1 MIQRVK
7 GTHDYLDLSLF
18 NYILDRT
25 RACMTLHHFTPI
37 MTPIIEPTELFI
49 RSLGQHTDVVSKE
62 MFVFSPSE
70 SESIC
75 LRPEATASTC
85 RAFVENGV
93 QQTPWKV
100 YTWGPMFRHERPQK
114 GRYRQFHQVS
124 VEIIG
129 SAAVAQDAQL
139 ISILDRLFS
148 QFLAFDSYALQINFL
163 GCQEDRARYKEIL
176 NTFLDRVISQICDT
190 CKVRKEKN
198 ILRVFDCKNP
208 NDQKLYEKAPVIT
221 DYLDAECQKEWQE
234 LQHLLEM
241 LSVAYSVNPRLVRG
255 LDYYQKTV
263 FEFVSG
269 ALGAQNT
276 FCGGGRY
283 SKLVQLV
290 GARQDQP
297 CIGAAFGIER
307 LMLMLEPLK
316 DKLQLPQLPALQVII
331 PIAAA
336 QHPLALLLAQE
347 LTSKGVCAEALFEGS
362 LKSMMKHANKIG
374 AQHVLIVG
382 EDEQKENAVTVKN
395 MVTGKED
402 RMKQVDVAQFLKR

>member
-18 NYILDRT
+18 NYIIERT
-25 RACMTLHHFTPI
+25 RACMALHHFTPI

-62 MFVFSPSE
+62 MFVFSPSPG
-70 SESIC
+70 ESIC
-75 LRPEATASTC
+75 LRPEATASTA

-124 VEIIG
+124 IEVIG
-129 SAAVAQDAQL
+129 SEAVAQDAQL
-139 ISILDRLFS
+139 ISLLDRLFS
-148 QFLAFDSYALQINFL
+148 QSLHFDAYALQLNFL
-163 GCQEDRARYKEIL
+163 GCAEDRAKFKLVL
-176 NTFLDRVISQICDT
+176 NEFLDGIISQICET

-208 NDQKLYEKAPVIT
+208 ADQALYQKAPVMT
-221 DYLDAECQKEWQE
+221 DHLCESCAQEWTT
-234 LQHLLEM
+234 LQQLLEA
-241 LSVAYSVNPRLVRG
+241 LSVSFSINHRLVRG

-263 FEFVSG
+263 FEFVSA

-283 SKLVQLV
+283 SQLVQLV
-290 GARQDQP
+290 GAREDQP

-307 LMLMLEPLK
+307 LMMMLELVK
-316 DKLQLPQLPALQVII
+316 DKLQLPQPPALQVII
-331 PIAAA
+331 PFSVA
-336 QHPLALLLAQE
+336 QHPIALLLAQE
-347 LTSKGVCAEALFEGS
+347 LTGKGICTEVLFEGS
-362 LKSMMKHANKIG
+362 LKSMMKQANKLG

-382 EDEQKENAVTVKN
+382 EDEQKEHAVMVKN
-395 MVTGKED
+395 MVTGKEEKV
-402 RMKQVDVAQFLKR
+402 KQIDVARAIKG